1 MNTSRPIS
9 KSRPSGAIPLL
20 ASIAVAAEAALPFAA
35 HAATGVTVDSVT
47 QRWPWNNKLDITY
60 TVTGGQDV
68 ASGQYCKI
76 VFTTV
81 IDGTTYTIDGTTD
94 VPASA
99 ASGTH
104 TITWDAPEG
113 VRRTDCTMSA
123 AVYATDVPSGDDYMV
138 IDLNTGVVT
147 WEGMLAS
154 QADSNARY
162 NTDTYK
168 TTKMVLRKVP
178 KTADSASLPNGPFTS
193 GYPTGDAD
201 HPTQANITSTP
212 KNWTT
217 DRDYYI
223 GVFPVT
229 QGQIS
234 TVYGGWNPSQR
245 KDDIAGNV
253 TAHRPA
259 ETISWT
265 QLRSA
270 NLKSTDK
277 IASIA
282 AVDGNSSFFQR
293 LMLKTGN
300 KFAFDLPTEV
310 MFEIAE
316 RAGATTYYYWGNTMD
331 TSYVVCSEN
340 SGGSTV
346 AVGSRLPNAWGL
358 YDTCGNVNEWMLD
371 ERGADELANHVD
383 AFKPAYQGNSNRFMH
398 GGGHYNEAS
407 SSGSFYAS
415 NRGNYSAVG
424 YSGSG
429 TGFRVSYVRQ

>member
-99 ASGTH
+99 ANGTH

-154 QADSNARY
+154 QAASNARY

-178 KTADSASLPNGPFTS
+178 KTADSASLPNGPFAS

-201 HPTQANITSTP
+201 HTLPNLTSTP
-212 KNWTT
+212 RNWAT

-229 QGQIS
+229 QYQQTS
-234 TVYGGWNPSQR
+234 VYGGWSSSQNTTA
-245 KDDIAGNV
+245 IEGN
-253 TAHRPA
+253 TMAHRPA
-259 ETISWT
+259 ESLTWDLIRGS
-265 QLRSA
+265 
-270 NLKSTDK
+270 
-277 IASIA
+277 IASTASISTI
-282 AVDGNSSFFQR
+282 DMITSNSSFFQR
-293 LMLKTGN
+293 LMCKTGN

-346 AVGSRLPNAWGL
+346 AVGSRLPNAWGV
-358 YDTCGNVNEWMLD
+358 YDTCGNVWEYMRD
-371 ERGADELANHVD
+371 EYGPGNLANNPD
-383 AFKPAYQGNSNRFMH
+383 AFIPLYFNTNVHFVH
-398 GGGHYNEAS
+398 GGDAYNAS
-407 SSGSFYAS
+407 STSDYFCTSIRGRAGTER
-415 NRGNYSAVG
+415 NRQN
-424 YSGSG
+424 
-429 TGFRVSYVRQ
+429 GFRVSYVRQ

>member
-9 KSRPSGAIPLL
+9 NSRHSRAISLL

-99 ASGTH
+99 ANGTH

-113 VRRTDCTMSA
+113 IRRTDCTMSA

-138 IDLNTGVVT
+138 IDLATGAVT

-154 QADSNARY
+154 QAASNARY

-178 KTADSASLPNGPFTS
+178 KTADSASLPNGPFAS

-201 HPTQANITSTP
+201 HPTLSNLTSSPTT
-212 KNWTT
+212 WTT

-229 QGQIS
+229 QYQCLS
-234 TVYGGWNPSQR
+234 VYGGWNPSWNTTA
-245 KDDIAGNV
+245 IEGNTV
-253 TAHRPA
+253 AHRPA
-259 ETISWT
+259 EFLSWT
-265 QLRSA
+265 MLRGS
-270 NLKSTDK
+270 
-277 IASIA
+277 IASSTSISTIDA
-282 AVDGNSSFFQR
+282 ITGDSSFFQR
-293 LMLKTGN
+293 LMCKTGN

-310 MFEIAE
+310 MSEIAE
-316 RAGATTYYYWGNTMD
+316 RAGATTYYYWGNAMD
-331 TSYVVCSEN
+331 TSYVVCSDN

-358 YDTCGNVNEWMLD
+358 YDTCGNVWEYMRD
-371 ERGADELANHVD
+371 EYGPGNLANNPD
-383 AFKPAYQGNSNRFMH
+383 AFTPLYFNTNVHFVH
-398 GGGHYNEAS
+398 GGGAYSDAS
-407 SSGSFYAS
+407 STANFYAS
-415 NRGNYSAVG
+415 MRARGG
-424 YSGSG
+424 G
-429 TGFRVSYVRQ
+429 TDERYRTNGFRVSYVRQ

>member
-9 KSRPSGAIPLL
+9 KSRPSGAIPLF

-99 ASGTH
+99 ANGTH

-154 QADSNARY
+154 QAASNARY

-178 KTADSASLPNGPFTS
+178 KTADSASLPNGPFAS

-201 HPTQANITSTP
+201 HTLPNNLTSTP
-212 KNWTT
+212 RTWTT

-229 QGQIS
+229 QYQSRAIWGS
-234 TVYGGWNPSQR
+234 WDPSQS
-245 KDDIAGNV
+245 KTAIEGNTV
-253 TAHRPA
+253 DHRPA
-259 ETISWT
+259 ETVSWG
-265 QLRSA
+265 QLRGS
-270 NLKSTDK
+270 
-277 IASIA
+277 IASTASISTIDA
-282 AVDGNSSFFQR
+282 ITGDSSFFQR
-293 LMLKTGN
+293 LMCRTGN

-316 RAGATTYYYWGNTMD
+316 RAGSTTYYYWGNAMD

-358 YDTCGNVNEWMLD
+358 YDTCGNVFEIMRD
-371 ERGADELANHVD
+371 EYGNGSNLANNPD
-383 AFKPAYQGNSNRFMH
+383 AFTPSYFNANRHYAH
-398 GGGHYNEAS
+398 GGGAYS
-407 SSGSFYAS
+407 YAS
-415 NRGNYSAVG
+415 TSDRFHSSMRESAG
-424 YSGSG
+424 KTDEKYI
-429 TGFRVSYVRQ
+429 TNGFRVSYVRQ